1 MEFFCE
7 DVIKSCNFLFGE
19 IILFSSR
26 VTNEIKEEFEKS
38 SLEVILS
45 IFGRLVLSKDM
56 NNGLKCMFKIKRA
69 VVRGNEFIRNYYQ
82 L

>member
-26 VTNEIKEEFEKS
+26 VTNEIKEKFEKS

-56 NNGLKCMFKIKRA
+56 NNGLKCMLKIKRA